1 MTTPFSVRVLG
12 DPEGRLSLV
21 LAASYPYLLVGPSD
35 ESPAPRWVRADAV
48 EFGRVYF
55 DQPWHA
61 SFSAPAPEHEH
72 EHGGGG

>member
-1 MTTPFSVRVLG
+1 MTTPFSVHVPG

-21 LAASYPYLLVGPSD
+21 LAASYPYLLVGPAD
-35 ESPAPRWVRADAV
+35 ESLAPRWVRADAV

-61 SFSAPAPEHEH
+61 SFSTPAPGHD
-72 EHGGGG
+72 HGGGA

>member
-1 MTTPFSVRVLG
+1 MTTPFSVRVVG

-21 LAASYPYLLVGPSD
+21 LAASYPYLLVGPAD
-35 ESPAPRWVRADAV
+35 ESLAPRWVRADAV

-61 SFSAPAPEHEH
+61 SFSTPAPEHD
-72 EHGGGG
+72 HGGGA

>member
-1 MTTPFSVRVLG
+1 MTTPFSVRVVG

-61 SFSAPAPEHEH
+61 SFSAPAAPAH